1 MEIAKYRTLST
12 EVLLTATQTFKQHVY
27 LGIAEGSWKQ

>member
-12 EVLLTATQTFKQHVY
+12 KALLSATQTFKHVY